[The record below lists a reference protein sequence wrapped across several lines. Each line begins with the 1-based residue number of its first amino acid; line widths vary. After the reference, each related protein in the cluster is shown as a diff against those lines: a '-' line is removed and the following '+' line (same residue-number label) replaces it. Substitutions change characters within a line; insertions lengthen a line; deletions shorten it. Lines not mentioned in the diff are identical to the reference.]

1 MTDFTPVEIDEIVDR
16 IIEIRLADG
25 AILHFRP
32 QVLEVMR
39 GSGPDGPGSYQVR
52 THNNFV
58 VIREPDE
65 KLLNNPIPLKPVS

>member
-1 MTDFTPVEIDEIVDR
+1 M
-16 IIEIRLADG
+16 
-25 AILHFRP
+25 
-32 QVLEVMR
+32 MR

-65 KLLNNPIPLKPVS
+65 KPINKPIPLKPVS